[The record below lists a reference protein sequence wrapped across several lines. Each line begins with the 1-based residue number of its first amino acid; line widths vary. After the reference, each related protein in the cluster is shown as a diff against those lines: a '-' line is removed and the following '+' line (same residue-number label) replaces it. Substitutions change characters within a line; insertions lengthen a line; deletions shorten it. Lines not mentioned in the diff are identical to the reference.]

1 MNVGDTV
8 RLKSGGPQMTVACVG
23 PQNVDC
29 VWFDGS
35 LQKHAF
41 FPIATIEPAP
51 NFSALDPSNAVYDP
65 LEQWRS

>member
-1 MNVGDTV
+1 
-8 RLKSGGPQMTVACVG
+8 MTVACVG